1 MKRFTAAM
9 DAVWDLLLL
18 ASALSVCVLGFVA
31 YGSPLWA
38 AEPISLVQSSPMGFP
53 CRGIT
58 TPFPC
63 SEANNGWIV
72 VVKGDAAAYRG
83 VLKYRDADGSE
94 KTETVVAATVQLDQ
108 VEPEKR
114 GSYASLAFR
123 LGRFLPSSD
132 FLGVEITALREAEK
146 ITIP

>member
-1 MKRFTAAM
+1 MNPILQGIRSGLAIIG
-9 DAVWDLLLL
+9 LL
-18 ASALSVCVLGFVA
+18 AYVWAIADVLR
-31 YGSPLWA
+31 S
-38 AEPISLVQSSPMGFP
+38 AEPISVVQSSPMGFP
-53 CRGIT
+53 CSGIA
-58 TPFPC
+58 TPLPC
-63 SEANNGWIV
+63 NENQNGWLV

-83 VLKYRDADGSE
+83 VLKYRDTDGSE

-123 LGRFLPSSD
+123 IGRFLPSSD